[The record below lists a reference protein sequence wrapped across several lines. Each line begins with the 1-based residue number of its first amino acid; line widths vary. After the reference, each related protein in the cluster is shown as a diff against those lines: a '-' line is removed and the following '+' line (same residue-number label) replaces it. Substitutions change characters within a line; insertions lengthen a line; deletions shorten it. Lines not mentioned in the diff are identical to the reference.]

1 MSSAISSP
9 GLLPG
14 NHKGPQEIMAQDTQE
29 GKTRPGECS
38 MFSSLNKTIMI
49 KFCQDEMTSNEN
61 QFPSIYQLEPQLIM
75 IQLVW
80 IYDFLIV
87 LKQHL
92 KGAICMP
99 GQ

>member
-1 MSSAISSP
+1 MSSAISLP

-14 NHKGPQEIMAQDTQE
+14 NHEGPQEIMAQDTQE

-38 MFSSLNKTIMI
+38 IFSSLNKTIKI
-49 KFCQDEMTSNEN
+49 NFYEDETTSNEK
-61 QFPSIYQLEPQLIM
+61 QFPSIYQLEPQLIT

-87 LKQHL
+87 RKQRS
-92 KGAICMP
+92 KGAVWMP